1 MLIGEKKI
9 ARPLRQGMIGGG
21 RTANVG
27 PKHRRGALYDN
38 TAFKLV
44 YVDFDVN
51 LGVDLHNILVSYTG
65 CYAING
71 CAAHVKFLR
80 QLPAFQT
87 NRVFTNVNHFFCSK
101 LRVMTLSASID
112 FD

>member
-9 ARPLRQGMIGGG
+9 ERPFRWGMIGGG

-44 YVDFDVN
+44 CGAFDIDPVRN
-51 LGVDLHNILVSYTG
+51 IEFGMNPASNLHNVLISYTG

-71 CAAHVKFLR
+71 RAAHIEFLR
-80 QLPAFQT
+80 
-87 NRVFTNVNHFFCSK
+87 
-101 LRVMTLSASID
+101 
-112 FD
+112 